1 MATQARAAARRS
13 ANEVVGLSFAVALP
27 VLVLTGAAIWWL
39 RSTDRAVGLTLV
51 VVHAWA
57 GLVSLPILAAKIA
70 VGVRAWY
77 RKSRRPA
84 RLPTRHHLLTFGL
97 VVSVMVL
104 YATGTAMYANT
115 TPGGN
120 AVYKQVH
127 LGAAIVSVALIG
139 WHLVL
144 YLRRA
149 LQLVDTAR
157 TRADEVALATSRR
170 RVLGWMVLGGL
181 AWGGGRG
188 ALGLLTS
195 SAQGDPNDFPVTIAA
210 GGSDRP
216 DPATWRLRVGGDVQR
231 ELEFD
236 HEQLRSR
243 PRSRFTY
250 PLDCVIGW
258 SVTREWGGVS
268 LGTLLDEAEPS
279 GEVLTVAVRSTT
291 GYEVALPPG
300 DAWRDETLVAWEVE
314 RVDLTPEH
322 GFPGRLMVPDVIG
335 EQCVKWIDEV
345 RIVTARSARADA

>member
-1 MATQARAAARRS
+1 MATSARATPRRS
-13 ANEVVGLSFAVALP
+13 ANEVVGLAFVVALP
-27 VLVLTGAAIWWL
+27 VLILTGLAIWWL

-57 GLVSLPILAAKIA
+57 GLISLPILVTKIV

-84 RLPTRHHLLTFGL
+84 RLPTWHHLLTLGL
-97 VVSVMVL
+97 VVAVMVL

-120 AVYKQVH
+120 ATYKQVH
-127 LGAAIVSVALIG
+127 LGAAIVGVALIG

-149 LQLVDTAR
+149 LSLVDTVRA
-157 TRADEVALATSRR
+157 RADEAALVTSRR
-170 RVLGWMVLGGL
+170 RVLLWMVLGGL

-188 ALGLLTS
+188 VLGLLTS
-195 SAQGDPNDFPVTIAA
+195 SAQGDPNDFPITLAA
-210 GGSDRP
+210 GGADRP
-216 DPATWRLRVGGDVQR
+216 DPAAWRLRVGGDVRR
-231 ELEFD
+231 ELEFGHD
-236 HEQLRSR
+236 ELKSR

-268 LGTLLDEAEPS
+268 LGTLLDEAEPN
-279 GEVLTVAVRSTT
+279 GEVLAVAVRSTT
-291 GYEVALPPG
+291 GYEVALPPE

-314 RVDLTPEH
+314 RVELTPEH

-345 RIVTARSARADA
+345 RVVTARSAMADA